1 MVCLIFVSAMIDEL
15 NVIYTDKKRIEQQL
29 RAYFE
34 EMPEIS
40 EKQVQERT
48 TFAEKI
54 FALMMLFMAMVDSAE
69 MLKEIQDIDYY
80 ITMIVR
86 RYEDAVEEQFGTD
99 ITIAAYISEIARSI
113 VNTTFENPDNSY
125 TLSEDRAFDIAVNE
139 SSTIVGNQEFQN
151 AIKSGKKQK
160 QWISEKDNRV
170 RRTHVIADGTTIP
183 IQDYFVVGDSQMLY
197 PHDSV
202 NGSAKEVVN
211 CRCHVKYL

>member
-1 MVCLIFVSAMIDEL
+1 MIDEL

-86 RYEDAVEEQFGTD
+86 RYEDSVEEQFGTD
-99 ITIAAYISEIARSI
+99 ITIAAYINEIARSI

-139 SSTIVGNQEFQN
+139 SSTIVGDQEFQN